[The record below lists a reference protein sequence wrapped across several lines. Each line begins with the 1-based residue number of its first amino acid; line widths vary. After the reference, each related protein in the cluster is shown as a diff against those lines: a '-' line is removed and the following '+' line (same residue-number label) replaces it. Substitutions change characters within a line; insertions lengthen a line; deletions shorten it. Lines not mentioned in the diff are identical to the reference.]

1 MTSAAPYI
9 SNIDPTY
16 PIPGKSNDSQGF
28 RDNFNNIQTA
38 LSNLDSYMNGLAA
51 TTLNVDAPFV
61 TATIKLSALQTL
73 EIGNQNINLQPAQV
87 SVGGDGSLVVI
98 GKNPNGTSAAG
109 SIALM
114 PNIVTVLVS
123 ETSYAYSNM
132 TVASETTTTGI
143 LLGATFTVASTTTVY
158 TVTGVNGYVI
168 SLDHPPTFGV
178 TSVNIQNPIFNDFTV
193 INLSTVT
200 NLIAQAL
207 NNPAVFSDTTNST
220 SPSSGGVVFLGGIGV
235 EQDEWIGGDLYVE
248 GNIYNTGTI
257 STVQIDTTNTN
268 VSGTAIIDTA
278 DIQILNI
285 MNGGSIAT
293 VITASSFVN
302 NLPVSGIGGGTAISG
317 YNYLP
322 GGILMQW
329 GYAPSFG
336 AQDFPV
342 SFSKIFS
349 ATGTRYSG
357 SGSIGEFGVTVTLT
371 TISPGT
377 NGNSGAWSWFVIGM

>member
-1 MTSAAPYI
+1 MTSAVSYI

-28 RDNFNNIQTA
+28 RDNFSNIQTA
-38 LSNLDSYMNGLAA
+38 LSNLDTYMNGLAA

-61 TATIKLSALQTL
+61 TATIKLTALEAL
-73 EIGNQNINLQPAQV
+73 EIGNRNINLQPATV
-87 SVGGDGSLVVI
+87 SVGGDGSLVVL
-98 GKNPNGTSAAG
+98 GKNPDGTSAAG

-114 PNIVTVLVS
+114 PNIITVLIS
-123 ETSYAYSNM
+123 ETSYANSNM
-132 TVASETTTTGI
+132 TVAIETTTTGI
-143 LLGATFTVASTTTVY
+143 LLGATFTVQSTTTVY
-158 TVTGVNGYVI
+158 TVTGVDGYII

-178 TSVNIQNPIFNDFTV
+178 TSVQIQNPIFNDFTV
-193 INLSTVT
+193 INVSTIT

-207 NNPAVFSDTTNST
+207 NNPAVFSDTTNSI

-257 STVQIDTTNTN
+257 SAIQIDTTDTN
-268 VSGTAIIDTA
+268 VSGTAIVNVA
-278 DIQILNI
+278 DIKTLNI

-293 VITASSFVN
+293 VITASSFAN
-302 NLPVSGIGGGTAISG
+302 NLPISGIGGGTAIAG

-329 GYAPSFG
+329 GFNPSFET
-336 AQDFPV
+336 QDFSIP
-342 SFSKIFS
+342 FKMIFS
-349 ATGTRYSG
+349 AVASRYSG
-357 SGSIGEFGVTVTLT
+357 SGSIGEFGTTVTLT
-371 TISPGT
+371 SISPGT
-377 NGNSGAWSWFVIGM
+377 NGNSGPYSWMVIGM